1 MVGPDS
7 GVYHATGV
15 ALGSPNRGSKTSKSR
30 TDSLLIVGVEV
41 RIALLKHQTAE
52 SV

>member
-15 ALGSPNRGSKTSKSR
+15 VLVSPNRGTKTSKR
-30 TDSLLIVGVEV
+30 GTDSQPDSLPDGE
-41 RIALLKHQTAE
+41 A
-52 SV
+52 